1 MDRQVSLKKV
11 LAVVGAVVLLGGTF
25 YAGMAYENHRIST
38 GIEEAFSG
46 FDEEFEGDTSATEGG
61 DEAPQVEP
69 VEVAQGD
76 TVTSVLAD
84 DSGATMEIT
93 FENIRV
99 TDGANASEE
108 EDLVRNLEWTVKVKN
123 VGDVD
128 FDADLSGHFE
138 SAEGQ
143 VYDFAGV
150 MCEADDLGYE
160 TLKPGKFIQGCSSS
174 DIPATAGQFIFDAF
188 EEPLFI
194 NVDAA

>member
-11 LAVVGAVVLLGGTF
+11 LAVVGVLALLGGTF
-25 YAGMAYENHRIST
+25 YAGMAYQNHRIASSF
-38 GIEEAFSG
+38 EEAFSDFGDETEEG
-46 FDEEFEGDTSATEGG
+46 FDETDT
-61 DEAPQVEP
+61 EAEEPEVEP

-93 FENIRV
+93 FEKIRV

-150 MCEADDLGYE
+150 MCETDDLGYE

-194 NVDAA
+194 KVDAA

>member
-11 LAVVGAVVLLGGTF
+11 LAVIGTLVVLGGTF
-25 YAGMAYENHRIST
+25 YAGMAYQSHRIASSF
-38 GIEEAFSG
+38 EEAFSDFG
-46 FDEEFEGDTSATEGG
+46 DETDSATDA
-61 DEAPQVEP
+61 DEADVEEPDVEP

-93 FENIRV
+93 FEKIRV

-123 VGDVD
+123 IGDVD

-138 SAEGQ
+138 SAAGQ

-150 MCEADDLGYE
+150 MCETDDLGYE
-160 TLKPGKFIQGCSSS
+160 TLETGKFIQGCSSS

-194 NVDAA
+194 KVDAA

>member
-11 LAVVGAVVLLGGTF
+11 LAVVGALVVLGGTF
-25 YAGMAYENHRIST
+25 YAGMAFQNHRIASSF
-38 GIEEAFSG
+38 EEAFSD
-46 FDEEFEGDTSATEGG
+46 FG
-61 DEAPQVEP
+61 DETENDTDTEDAPEEPDVQP
-69 VEVAQGD
+69 VEVVQGD
-76 TVTSVLAD
+76 TVRSVLAD

-93 FENIRV
+93 FEKIRV

-138 SAEGQ
+138 SADGQ

-150 MCEADDLGYE
+150 MCETDDLGYE
-160 TLKPGKFIQGCSSS
+160 TLEPGKFIQGCSSS
-174 DIPATAGQFIFDAF
+174 DIPATAGQFIFDSF

-194 NVDAA
+194 VVDAA